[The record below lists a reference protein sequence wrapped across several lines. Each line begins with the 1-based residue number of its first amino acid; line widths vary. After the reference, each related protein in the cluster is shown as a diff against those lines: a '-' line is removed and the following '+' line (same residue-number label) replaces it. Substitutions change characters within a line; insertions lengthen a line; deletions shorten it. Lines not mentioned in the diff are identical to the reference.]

1 MDYTRGIKRSG
12 NYVSGEALLA
22 SDTLQGAA
30 CLIVDVQLPEM
41 NGFELR
47 ARLATMTV
55 LPPVMFITAFDSPEA
70 RAQALEA
77 GAVAFLTKPLT
88 ESLRIPTF
96 ASTSDDF
103 AILRVVSSPSISTP
117 IPDPP
122 GWERRNLER
131 FCVHQAYY
139 SLVCRDLEH
148 ELIPLSLDQQ
158 VGITVFSPLAGLLL

>member
-1 MDYTRGIKRSG
+1 MGGVAMHSARTATVVIVEDDASMNRALARILRLGGIEAKS
-12 NYVSGEALLA
+12 YVSGEALLA

-77 GAVAFLTKPLT
+77 GAVAFLTKPFSGRTLLET
-88 ESLRIPTF
+88 VGRVLAASDPALRAACTAVP
-96 ASTSDDF
+96 ARG
-103 AILRVVSSPSISTP
+103 A
-117 IPDPP
+117 
-122 GWERRNLER
+122 
-131 FCVHQAYY
+131 
-139 SLVCRDLEH
+139 
-148 ELIPLSLDQQ
+148 
-158 VGITVFSPLAGLLL
+158 